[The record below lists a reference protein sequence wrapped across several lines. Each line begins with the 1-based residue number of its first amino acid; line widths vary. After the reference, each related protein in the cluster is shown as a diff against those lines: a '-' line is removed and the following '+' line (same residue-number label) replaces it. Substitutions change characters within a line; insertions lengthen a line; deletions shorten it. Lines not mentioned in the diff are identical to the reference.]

1 MPHLHRA
8 PVVSRLLP
16 LTVAVVL
23 GCIAVSGLMAADE
36 VDSETWEAVDAG
48 STPFN
53 SIHTQ
58 RQQPTPKSR
67 RIIQESRALVDLL
80 GRKQEIRE
88 RLECDSTL
96 SYEPVSLLHTS
107 KGPSGTAVTE
117 GVVQDGALVLTLKRG
132 KVTLERRIAMD
143 GLTILSASLP
153 EVLAAQDPS
162 VKELRL
168 RVIDPESWTA
178 EKLIAQRLADADGLR
193 HWKLS
198 YERGW
203 GDGVWSL
210 TPAGVFEKAET
221 TAPRRNIRRAA
232 ADCDEKLRHF
242 TIPDRELLVF
252 PVSQDLP
259 FPERLR
265 SLKVR
270 LTWRG
275 IAPEQLQLE
284 DSRQRV
290 LKVDSRDGQHY
301 VEVLLE
307 QPKEIASAPPL
318 PVRDAALAKCLEE
331 TPLIQAQHPLIRD
344 QARQWI
350 DGAKTTHEAAR
361 QLAQEVSQYLRGGD
375 LIAETLSGAEV
386 LACRTGKCSEFT
398 TLMASLARSSGLPT
412 RVALGMR
419 MTGGRWVGHMWC
431 EVWVGQWIPVDAAAN
446 EVGGSPALLKLCHS
460 DTVRGSQS
468 ARWAV
473 AESLSIE
480 IIAVEKDE
488 SGRSTVKTGIVGQ
501 TYSNADFACQIS
513 APKAGWKVVDKSV
526 PRMVQIRF
534 EPPAAEKG
542 AKGAALEFFAFGMPF
557 KAEPDALTQAVK
569 TRLAIKFPSLE
580 VLSDTETKV
589 LTRPGR
595 KLVFRRD
602 DPNVKGSK
610 FKTTEVMW
618 VYDRSVFMLK
628 LSGEESLHDA
638 GQESFQALLGGFQEI
653 AGDTTN
659 LPDKAAS
666 PQKPEKS
673 ERPRPESSERS
684 EPASAQPQ
692 DATPSGAQIGP
703 RNPCIL
709 VGHSDWVT
717 AIAFSPSESGM

>member
-8 PVVSRLLP
+8 SIVSRLLP
-16 LTVAVVL
+16 SAVAVVL
-23 GCIAVSGLMAADE
+23 GCIAVSGLMAAEE

-96 SYEPVSLLHTS
+96 SYEPVSLRHTS

-259 FPERLR
+259 FRKASKR
-265 SLKVR
+265 CS
-270 LTWRG
+270 
-275 IAPEQLQLE
+275 
-284 DSRQRV
+284 
-290 LKVDSRDGQHY
+290 VDSKRLPATRQIFRTKPRRRRNRKRVNDL
-301 VEVLLE
+301 VLSRPNE
-307 QPKEIASAPPL
+307 ASRRL
-318 PVRDAALAKCLEE
+318 LNR
-331 TPLIQAQHPLIRD
+331 
-344 QARQWI
+344 
-350 DGAKTTHEAAR
+350 
-361 QLAQEVSQYLRGGD
+361 
-375 LIAETLSGAEV
+375 
-386 LACRTGKCSEFT
+386 
-398 TLMASLARSSGLPT
+398 
-412 RVALGMR
+412 R
-419 MTGGRWVGHMWC
+419 MPHRR
-431 EVWVGQWIPVDAAAN
+431 E
-446 EVGGSPALLKLCHS
+446 
-460 DTVRGSQS
+460 R
-468 ARWAV
+468 
-473 AESLSIE
+473 
-480 IIAVEKDE
+480 
-488 SGRSTVKTGIVGQ
+488 
-501 TYSNADFACQIS
+501 
-513 APKAGWKVVDKSV
+513 
-526 PRMVQIRF
+526 
-534 EPPAAEKG
+534 
-542 AKGAALEFFAFGMPF
+542 
-557 KAEPDALTQAVK
+557 
-569 TRLAIKFPSLE
+569 RLAPA
-580 VLSDTETKV
+580 
-589 LTRPGR
+589 TR
-595 KLVFRRD
+595 
-602 DPNVKGSK
+602 
-610 FKTTEVMW
+610 
-618 VYDRSVFMLK
+618 
-628 LSGEESLHDA
+628 
-638 GQESFQALLGGFQEI
+638 
-653 AGDTTN
+653 
-659 LPDKAAS
+659 AS
-666 PQKPEKS
+666 
-673 ERPRPESSERS
+673 
-684 EPASAQPQ
+684 
-692 DATPSGAQIGP
+692 
-703 RNPCIL
+703 
-709 VGHSDWVT
+709 
-717 AIAFSPSESGM
+717 